1 MGWIMC
7 PELILDLMGYPTA
20 YTSEW
25 TNSFSRIQR
34 LANVLIFSISP
45 TIIIKFDSVNN
56 NALRRNKFSNY
67 YYPDIVVASYS
78 KLFLGSPGTQL
89 GVC

>member
-1 MGWIMC
+1 MGCIMC

-34 LANVLIFSISP
+34 LANVLIFSICLQSY
-45 TIIIKFDSVNN
+45 NN
-56 NALRRNKFSNY
+56 YK
-67 YYPDIVVASYS
+67 V
-78 KLFLGSPGTQL
+78 
-89 GVC
+89 